1 MEKPAVSL
9 ADVTFSYRGAGVPS
23 LSSLSLDVAAGECV
37 LLCGKSGCGKSTV
50 LRLLNGMIPEFY
62 DGEASGRVEVAG
74 MDPASCPQYEIARSV
89 GTVFQN
95 PRTQFYTL
103 NTTSEVAFG
112 CENQGLKRAEIVRR
126 VGNAAEELGI
136 ESLMNRSIFQLS
148 GGEKQRLAVASVYAS
163 DPDVFLLD
171 EPSANLDFPAIRELQ
186 RILSL
191 LKAKGKTILVAE
203 HRTWYLEGITDRVV
217 YLDGGRVAGSY
228 AMEELAG
235 LTREQRLE
243 TGIRPVRLDAF
254 DIPRTSA
261 PTELSRSCEIH
272 LRDLAFSYSR
282 RSGRSLSVGDVRFGA
297 GRVEMIVG
305 DNGAGKSTL
314 ASVICGLAK
323 ERRGTIAIGG
333 ASTKARKRLL
343 ISYEVMQEV
352 NHQLFCDSVED
363 EVVLGTSRP
372 DASALESVLDRMD
385 LRDVRDR
392 HPLTL
397 SGGQKQRCAI
407 AAAVFCG
414 KRVIAFDEP
423 TSGLDYAHMAQT
435 AELLRELA
443 GTGIFVLVVTHDY
456 ELVRIVG
463 DRVTEMRGGG
473 VAGQYDLDEEGVLRL
488 RTFFGIGSPF
498 SCRREG
504 GI

>member
-112 CENQGLKRAEIVRR
+112 CENQGLKRAEIARR

-163 DPDVFLLD
+163 DPEVFLLD

-186 RILSL
+186 RILNL

-203 HRTWYLEGITDRVV
+203 HRTWYLEGIADRAV
-217 YLDGGRVAGSY
+217 YLDGGRVTGVY

-254 DIPRTSA
+254 DVPRTSA
-261 PTELSRSCEIH
+261 PAELSRSCELH
-272 LRDLAFSYSR
+272 LCDIAFSYSR
-282 RSGRSLSVGDVRFGA
+282 RSERSLFVGDARFGA
-297 GRVEMIVG
+297 GCVEMIVG

-314 ASVICGLAK
+314 ASVICGRAK
-323 ERRGTIAIGG
+323 ENRGTIAIGG
-333 ASTKARKRLL
+333 TSIKARKRLP

-363 EVVLGTSRP
+363 EVVLGAARP

-456 ELVRIVG
+456 ELVRIAG

-473 VAGQYDLDEEGVLRL
+473 IAGQYDLDEEGVLRL
-488 RTFFGIGSPF
+488 RTFFGIGSSF

>member
-9 ADVTFSYRGAGVPS
+9 ADVTFSYRGAGAPS

-74 MDPASCPQYEIARSV
+74 IDPASCPQYEIARSV

-203 HRTWYLEGITDRVV
+203 HRTWYLEGIADRAV

-261 PTELSRSCEIH
+261 PTEPPCSCEIH

-282 RSGRSLSVGDVRFGA
+282 RSECSLSVGDARFGA
-297 GRVEMIVG
+297 GHIEMIVG

-333 ASTKARKRLL
+333 ASTKARKRLP

-363 EVVLGTSRP
+363 EVVLGAARP

-456 ELVRIVG
+456 ELARIIG

-473 VAGQYDLDEEGVLRL
+473 VTAQYALDTAGVSRL
-488 RTFFGIGSPF
+488 RTFFGIGLPF

>member
-112 CENQGLKRAEIVRR
+112 CENQGLKRAEIARR

-136 ESLMNRSIFQLS
+136 GSLMNRSIFQLS

-163 DPDVFLLD
+163 DPEVFLLD

-203 HRTWYLEGITDRVV
+203 HRTWYLEGIADRAV
-217 YLDGGRVAGSY
+217 YLDGGRVTGSY

-261 PTELSRSCEIH
+261 PTELSRSCELH
-272 LRDLAFSYSR
+272 LRDIAFSYSR
-282 RSGRSLSVGDVRFGA
+282 RSECSLSVGDARFGA
-297 GRVEMIVG
+297 GRIEMIVG

-333 ASTKARKRLL
+333 TSIKARKRLP

-363 EVVLGTSRP
+363 EVVLGAARP
-372 DASALESVLDRMD
+372 DASAPESVLDRMD

-423 TSGLDYAHMAQT
+423 TSGLDYTHMAQT

>member
-9 ADVTFSYRGAGVPS
+9 ADVTFSYRGAGAPS

-112 CENQGLKRAEIVRR
+112 CENQGLKRAEIARR

-163 DPDVFLLD
+163 DPEVFLLD
-171 EPSANLDFPAIRELQ
+171 EPSANLDFPAIRELR
-186 RILSL
+186 RILNL

-203 HRTWYLEGITDRVV
+203 HRTWYLEGIADRAV
-217 YLDGGRVAGSY
+217 YLDGGRVAGIY
-228 AMEELAG
+228 AMEELAS

-243 TGIRPVRLDAF
+243 TGIRPARLDAF
-254 DIPRTSA
+254 DVPRTSA
-261 PTELSRSCEIH
+261 PTELSRSCELH
-272 LRDLAFSYSR
+272 LRDIAFSYSR
-282 RSGRSLSVGDVRFGA
+282 RSERSLFVGDARFGA
-297 GRVEMIVG
+297 GRIEMIVG

-314 ASVICGLAK
+314 VSVICGLAK
-323 ERRGTIAIGG
+323 ENRGTIAIDG
-333 ASTKARKRLL
+333 ASIKARKRLP

-363 EVVLGTSRP
+363 EVVLGAARP

-385 LRDVRDR
+385 LWDVRDR

-473 VAGQYDLDEEGVLRL
+473 IAGQYDLDEEGVLRL
-488 RTFFGIGSPF
+488 RTFFGIGSSF

>member
-1 MEKPAVSL
+1 MEKSAVSL

-203 HRTWYLEGITDRVV
+203 HRTWYLEGIADRAV
-217 YLDGGRVAGSY
+217 YLDGGRVAGIY

-254 DIPRTSA
+254 DIPRASA
-261 PTELSRSCEIH
+261 PTGLPRSCEIH
-272 LRDLAFSYSR
+272 LRDIAFSYSR
-282 RSGRSLSVGDVRFGA
+282 RSGRSLSVGDARFGA
-297 GRVEMIVG
+297 GRIEMIVG

-323 ERRGTIAIGG
+323 ENRGTIAIGG
-333 ASTKARKRLL
+333 ASTKARKRLP

-363 EVVLGTSRP
+363 EVVLGTARP

-397 SGGQKQRCAI
+397 SDGQKQRCAI

-456 ELVRIVG
+456 ELVRAVG

-473 VAGQYDLDEEGVLRL
+473 VAGQYDLDEEGVSRL

>member
-9 ADVTFSYRGAGVPS
+9 ADVTFSYRGAGAPS

-62 DGEASGRVEVAG
+62 DGEASGKVEVAG

-112 CENQGLKRAEIVRR
+112 CENQGLERAEIVRR

-203 HRTWYLEGITDRVV
+203 HRTWYLEGIADRAV
-217 YLDGGRVAGSY
+217 YLDGGRVAGIY

-254 DIPRTSA
+254 DIPRASA
-261 PTELSRSCEIH
+261 PTELSRSCELH
-272 LRDLAFSYSR
+272 LRDIAFSYSR
-282 RSGRSLSVGDVRFGA
+282 RSGRSLSIGDARFGA
-297 GRVEMIVG
+297 GRIEMIVG

-333 ASTKARKRLL
+333 ASTKARKRLP

-363 EVVLGTSRP
+363 EVVLGTARP

-385 LRDVRDR
+385 LR
-392 HPLTL
+392 
-397 SGGQKQRCAI
+397 
-407 AAAVFCG
+407 
-414 KRVIAFDEP
+414 
-423 TSGLDYAHMAQT
+423 
-435 AELLRELA
+435 
-443 GTGIFVLVVTHDY
+443 
-456 ELVRIVG
+456 
-463 DRVTEMRGGG
+463 
-473 VAGQYDLDEEGVLRL
+473 
-488 RTFFGIGSPF
+488 
-498 SCRREG
+498 
-504 GI
+504 

>member
-1 MEKPAVSL
+1 MEESAVSL

-50 LRLLNGMIPEFY
+50 LRLMNGMIPEFY
-62 DGEASGRVEVAG
+62 DGEASGKVEVAG

-112 CENQGLKRAEIVRR
+112 CENQGLERAEIVRR

-203 HRTWYLEGITDRVV
+203 HRTWYLEGIADRAV
-217 YLDGGRVAGSY
+217 YLDGGRVAGIY

-254 DIPRTSA
+254 DIPRASA
-261 PTELSRSCEIH
+261 PTELSRSCELH
-272 LRDLAFSYSR
+272 LRDIAFSYSR
-282 RSGRSLSVGDVRFGA
+282 RSGRSLSIGDARFGA
-297 GRVEMIVG
+297 GRIEMIVG

-333 ASTKARKRLL
+333 ASTKARKRLP

-363 EVVLGTSRP
+363 EVVLGTARP

-443 GTGIFVLVVTHDY
+443 GTGVFVLVVTHDY
-456 ELVRIVG
+456 ELVRAVG

-473 VAGQYDLDEEGVLRL
+473 LTAQYALDTAGVSRL
-488 RTFFGIGSPF
+488 RTFFGIGLPF

>member
-1 MEKPAVSL
+1 
-9 ADVTFSYRGAGVPS
+9 
-23 LSSLSLDVAAGECV
+23 
-37 LLCGKSGCGKSTV
+37 
-50 LRLLNGMIPEFY
+50 
-62 DGEASGRVEVAG
+62 
-74 MDPASCPQYEIARSV
+74 
-89 GTVFQN
+89 
-95 PRTQFYTL
+95 
-103 NTTSEVAFG
+103 
-112 CENQGLKRAEIVRR
+112 
-126 VGNAAEELGI
+126 
-136 ESLMNRSIFQLS
+136 MNRSIFQLS

-163 DPDVFLLD
+163 DPEVFLLD
-171 EPSANLDFPAIRELQ
+171 EPSANLDFPAIRELR

-203 HRTWYLEGITDRVV
+203 HRTWYLEGIADRAV
-217 YLDGGRVAGSY
+217 YLDGGMVAGIY

-243 TGIRPVRLDAF
+243 TGIRPARLDAF
-254 DIPRTSA
+254 DTPRANA
-261 PTELSRSCEIH
+261 PTGLPRSCEIH
-272 LRDLAFSYSR
+272 LRDIAFSYSR
-282 RSGRSLSVGDVRFGA
+282 RSERSLFVGDARFGA
-297 GRVEMIVG
+297 GRIEMIVG

-314 ASVICGLAK
+314 VSVICGLAK
-323 ERRGTIAIGG
+323 ENRGTIAIDG
-333 ASTKARKRLL
+333 ASIKARKRLP

-363 EVVLGTSRP
+363 EVVLGAARP

-456 ELVRIVG
+456 ELVRIAG

>member
-112 CENQGLKRAEIVRR
+112 CENQGLKRAEIARR

-163 DPDVFLLD
+163 DPEVFLLD

-186 RILSL
+186 RILNL

-203 HRTWYLEGITDRVV
+203 HRTWYLEGIADRAV
-217 YLDGGRVAGSY
+217 YLDGGRVTGVY

-254 DIPRTSA
+254 DVPRTSA
-261 PTELSRSCEIH
+261 PAELSRSCELH
-272 LRDLAFSYSR
+272 LCDIAFSYSR
-282 RSGRSLSVGDVRFGA
+282 RSERSLFVGDARFGA
-297 GRVEMIVG
+297 GCVEMIVG

-323 ERRGTIAIGG
+323 ENRGTIAIGG
-333 ASTKARKRLL
+333 TSIKARKRLP

-363 EVVLGTSRP
+363 EVVLGAARP

-456 ELVRIVG
+456 ELVRIAG

-473 VAGQYDLDEEGVLRL
+473 IAGQYDLDEEGVLRL
-488 RTFFGIGSPF
+488 RTFFGIGSSF